1 MTQSRRSKR
10 ARVMLLGTLNHAG
23 EALPI
28 KLRNLSPD
36 GALVEGDKL
45 PTEGSEIVFE
55 RNELTIRAR
64 VAWVKGNQAGIAFAE
79 RLSAEAVLRHISTP
93 KPQVMPEFKRPGVGT
108 RRLSAEERL
117 LGATWAAPENKT
129 RD

>member
-1 MTQSRRSKR
+1 M
-10 ARVMLLGTLNHAG
+10 
-23 EALPI
+23 
-28 KLRNLSPD
+28 
-36 GALVEGDKL
+36 
-45 PTEGSEIVFE
+45 FE

>member
-45 PTEGSEIVFE
+45 SAEGSEIVFE
-55 RNELTIRAR
+55 RNELIIRAQ
-64 VAWVKGNQAGIAFAE
+64 VAWVKGNQARISFAE
-79 RLSAEAVLRHISTP
+79 RLPAEAVLRHISTP

-117 LGATWAAPENKT
+117 LSATWTAPENKT